1 MATITPSVQPGYFLD
16 HQTINFSFSN
26 DVAEVAMTI
35 GNIPPSLSKYIA
47 YDTLSPP
54 NPFIAVTEDGRGRV
68 VYDGGFPKFYNRNI
82 PDFTNVALRPKTFA
96 QLIASH
102 RFLYNALNWVANPA
116 KVAAGNKKVL
126 ILGDKNPGTG
136 TGNAEDYNANYYI
149 ITDETRIDGFKAVF
163 DTILSIAGYTPT
175 YRLPSYYAGN
185 TIDARLSE
193 LDQFCCVILLSSDY
207 RKLNARITSASV
219 SDFATYRENGNGI
232 ILITDHGSVLTSID
246 QVNNTGMGGFFKTAN
261 AIASRFGAYFSGDFN
276 RTPVNVGFLRSTYGD
291 HPLYKGMANNEK
303 ISAADSESRV
313 IVSQTVTYPP
323 GSVQPV
329 KTTINGINT
338 VNILT
343 RNIDGSMSTARYTYI
358 VAGDEILFVKATDGT
373 NQFVNTSVVV
383 QTDGSLDFVLETHG
397 SALGTL
403 WGELLLNGKRIGVFQ
418 EDSGV
423 TSLNGYA
430 GDQMRAKPGDV
441 FVVKMVTP
449 FTYSKTLDVKSLT
462 PDLRSKVSLTRIS
475 KALKDAYGGFQ
486 GTSLKRLRTT
496 YNTGSEFKNA
506 SVSQSAHVGLLKSV
520 WKGTNPSTNR
530 ITCAMFGTDTAA
542 INAIVASGFPMR
554 NHAFNY
560 NTGAVVGWHE
570 GGVKVVPGVLAKDIL
585 PAKQIVVSNGDVGTW
600 QLNASGNF
608 VKIA

>member
-68 VYDGGFPKFYNRNI
+68 VYDGGFPKFYNGNI
-82 PDFTNVALRPKTFA
+82 PDYPNVALRPKTFA
-96 QLIASH
+96 ELIASH

-126 ILGDKNPGTG
+126 IIGDKNPGTG
-136 TGNAEDYNANYYI
+136 TGNADESGADYYI
-149 ITDETRIDGFKAVF
+149 VTNETRPDGFKAVF
-163 DTILSIAGYTPT
+163 DTILSVAGYTPT

-193 LDQFCCVILLSSDY
+193 LDQYCCVILLSSDY
-207 RKLNARITSASV
+207 RTLGPRITAASAS
-219 SDFATYRENGNGI
+219 DFSTYRENGNGV

-246 QVNNTGMGGFFKTAN
+246 QVDNTSMGGFFKTAN
-261 AIASRFGAYFSGDFN
+261 AIASRFGAFFSGDFN

-291 HPLYKGMANNEK
+291 HPLYNGMANNEE
-303 ISAADSESRV
+303 ISAGGSESRV
-313 IVSQTVTYPP
+313 IVSQTTTYPP
-323 GSVQPV
+323 GSVPSV
-329 KTTINGINT
+329 TTTINGINT
-338 VNILT
+338 INVLT
-343 RNIDGSMSTARYTYI
+343 RNIDGSMTTARYTYI

-373 NQFVNTSVVV
+373 NQFVNTSVM
-383 QTDGSLDFVLETHG
+383 TRSDGSLDFVLETHG

-418 EDSGV
+418 EDNGV

-430 GDQMRAKPGDV
+430 GSQMRAKPGDV

-449 FTYSKTLDVKSLT
+449 FTYSKTLDVKSLS
-462 PDLRSKVSLTRIS
+462 PDIRSKVTLSRIS
-475 KALKDAYGGFQ
+475 KALKDVYGGFQ
-486 GTSLKRLRTT
+486 GTSLKRLRAS
-496 YNTGSEFKNA
+496 YNATAEFKNA
-506 SVSQSAHVGLLKSV
+506 SVSQPAQVGLLKSV

-530 ITCAMFGTDTAA
+530 ITCAMFGTDAAA
-542 INAIVASGFPMR
+542 ISAITASGVPMR

-560 NTGAVVGWHE
+560 NTGALIAWHE
-570 GGVKVVPGVLAKDIL
+570 GGVKVVPGVLAKEIL
-585 PAKQIVVSNGDVGTW
+585 PASQIIVSNGDAGTW